1 MKTTFTTVDLL
12 AVVAELK
19 QRVVGLRVAQIYD
32 VDSKTYLIKLQKPEQ
47 KCVLLL
53 ESGSRVHTTE
63 YEWPKSPA
71 PSGFSMK
78 LRKHLRNKR
87 LEEVQQLGVDRVLD
101 LKFGSQEAEHHIIVE
116 LYDRGNIVLT
126 DSTYTIL
133 NILRPRKEGEE
144 VRLAVH
150 EKYPLDRARQA
161 RPTPSM
167 EDLRT
172 ALSAAK
178 ENTNVKKVL
187 IPMLDCGGGVVEHE
201 LLEAGL
207 PPNTKVVQC
216 LRTEEDLTRLH
227 TAACH
232 AQEVVTDWAKRPPSQ
247 GYIIKKMEKRSK
259 VDGTLEDVPIY
270 QEFIPMLFRQY
281 ADVPVDTF
289 PTFNQACDD
298 FFSKLESIK
307 IDQKAVQK
315 EKEVHRK
322 LENVK
327 RDHERRL
334 QELVEHQRENE
345 ERGRLIELNK
355 DLVDKAIFVVRSTV
369 ANQIDWGQI
378 DELLAEA
385 QARGDPVAL
394 VIRQLKL
401 KTNSMTLLLSDP
413 YDCEEDDLFLDSD
426 EEREEGNESTKM
438 RPMMVEIDLDLSAM
452 ANARRYFDQKRQ
464 AAQKE
469 QKTISASHKVV
480 QLTARKTQQTLKEVA
495 AITNINKAR
504 KVFWFEKF
512 LWFISSENYLVLAG
526 RDSQQNELLV
536 KRHLRQGDVYVHAD
550 MHGAASVV
558 IKNPSGREPPPKSLH
573 EAGIMALC
581 YSRAWDEKVVTSA
594 WWVWG
599 SQVSKTA
606 PSGEYLTT
614 GSFMVRG
621 KKNFLPPSH
630 LVYGFGF
637 LFRLEDDSIPRHA
650 GERKVRGQ
658 DDEHV
663 EETDTQNEIPLIEEE
678 GEDEEEE
685 EPSKERKIKEEG
697 NETVKKEENDEENGE
712 EEEAED
718 KDEGNEKGTGDV
730 KSEEDDA
737 EEKHE
742 EEAVPEFPDTMVE
755 MSHIGGAQFSLRT
768 RTVSTISHTSG
779 QSGGQ
784 DDEEGEGQEV
794 VFLGDDKPV
803 VVQRKKNNSVS
814 SSGGK
819 GKKGGKKGG
828 EGQKG
833 APGHTNQLKEVEE
846 GMNESSKGGPPK
858 RGQKGKMK
866 KREKYRDQ
874 DEEERNL
881 RMSLLQ
887 SAGSNKENKKGKA
900 GKKGGKEG
908 KGKAPA
914 PTRTGPKN
922 VPGGKDSPKPPPE
935 AANTQTPAVKK
946 EKAAQEEE
954 EEEDEEATQVA
965 DDLAILDALTALPV
979 PEDELLFAVPVC
991 APYNTMT
998 NYKYKVKLTP
1008 GPGKKGKACKTALAL
1023 FMGDK
1028 TASGRER
1035 DLLRAVK
1042 EQDLAKN
1049 LPGKVKVSAPHIT
1062 KVKK

>member
-12 AVVAELK
+12 AVVTELK

-32 VDSKTYLIKLQKPEQ
+32 VDAKTYLIKLQKPDH

-53 ESGSRVHTTE
+53 ESGSRIHTTE

-87 LEEVQQLGVDRVLD
+87 LEEVRQLGVDRVLD
-101 LKFGSQEAEHHIIVE
+101 LKFGSQEAEHHILVE

-126 DSTYTIL
+126 DASYTIL
-133 NILRPRKEGEE
+133 NVLRPRRDGEE

-150 EKYPLDRARQA
+150 EQYPVERARQA
-161 RPTPSM
+161 RPNPTV
-167 EDLRT
+167 EELRG
-172 ALSAAK
+172 ALSAVK
-178 ENTNVKKVL
+178 ENTTVKKAL
-187 IPMLDCGGGVVEHE
+187 IPLLDCGSGVVEHQ

-207 PPNTKVVQC
+207 PPTTKVTQC
-216 LRTEEDLTRLH
+216 LRAEEDLARLH
-227 TAACH
+227 TAACR
-232 AQEVVTDWAKRPPSQ
+232 AQEVVTGWAKRPASQ

-259 VDGTLEDVPIY
+259 VDGTMEDIPIY
-270 QEFIPMLFRQY
+270 QEFIPMLYKQY
-281 ADVPVDTF
+281 SQTPVESF

-298 FFSKLESIK
+298 FFSKMESVK

-322 LENVK
+322 LANVK

-355 DLVDKAIFVVRSTV
+355 DLVDKAINVVRSTV
-369 ANQIDWGQI
+369 ANQVDWTQI
-378 DELLAEA
+378 AELLSEA

-401 KTNSMTLLLSDP
+401 QTNSMTLLLSDP

-438 RPMMVEIDLDLSAM
+438 RPMMIEIDLDLSAM
-452 ANARRYFDQKRQ
+452 ANARRYFDMKRQ

-480 QLTARKTQQTLKEVA
+480 QLTQRKTQQTLKEVA

-526 RDSQQNELLV
+526 RDSQQNELVV
-536 KRHLRQGDVYVHAD
+536 KRHLRPGDVYVHAD

-558 IKNPSGREPPPKSLH
+558 IKNPSGREPPPKTLH

-606 PSGEYLTT
+606 PSGEYLTM

-621 KKNFLPPSH
+621 RKNFLPPSH
-630 LVYGFGF
+630 LVYGFSF

-650 GERKVRGQ
+650 GERKVRGN
-658 DDEHV
+658 EGEAV
-663 EETDTQNEIPLIEEE
+663 EEDNTKEPDDQSEIPLLEEEEDEGEASKEAKIEEE
-678 GEDEEEE
+678 EN
-685 EPSKERKIKEEG
+685 KTIKEEV
-697 NETVKKEENDEENGE
+697 NKEENEE

-718 KDEGNEKGTGDV
+718 KDEGTGDV
-730 KSEEDDA
+730 KSEEE
-737 EEKHE
+737 EEKQHDE
-742 EEAVPEFPDTMVE
+742 PVEFPDTMVE

-768 RTVSTISHTSG
+768 RTVSTVSHTSG
-779 QSGGQ
+779 HSGGHQ
-784 DDEEGEGQEV
+784 EDGEGEGDEV
-794 VFLGDDKPV
+794 IFLGDNKPV
-803 VVQRKKNNSVS
+803 VVHRRKNDSIS
-814 SSGGK
+814 SAGK
-819 GKKGGKKGG
+819 GKGEKKGG
-828 EGQKG
+828 QRGP
-833 APGHTNQLKEVEE
+833 PGHVDQLKEEVEGVE
-846 GMNESSKGGPPK
+846 GKSVPPK
-858 RGQKGKMK
+858 RGQRGKIK

-874 DEEERNL
+874 DDEERNL

-887 SAGSNKENKKGKA
+887 SAGNNKENNKKGKA
-900 GKKGGKEG
+900 GKKGVKEG
-908 KGKAPA
+908 KGKAP
-914 PTRTGPKN
+914 PPSRPGPKN
-922 VPGGKDSPKPPPE
+922 APKDAAKPPPDTANTEPTPAKKEERVAE
-935 AANTQTPAVKK
+935 AAV
-946 EKAAQEEE
+946 EEE
-954 EEEDEEATQVA
+954 EEEATQVA
-965 DDLAILDALTALPV
+965 DDLAILDALTALP
-979 PEDELLFAVPVC
+979 
-991 APYNTMT
+991 
-998 NYKYKVKLTP
+998 
-1008 GPGKKGKACKTALAL
+1008 
-1023 FMGDK
+1023 
-1028 TASGRER
+1028 
-1035 DLLRAVK
+1035 
-1042 EQDLAKN
+1042 
-1049 LPGKVKVSAPHIT
+1049 
-1062 KVKK
+1062 

>member
-12 AVVAELK
+12 AVVAELR
-19 QRVVGLRVAQIYD
+19 QRVVGLRVVQIYD
-32 VDSKTYLIKLQKPEQ
+32 VDNKTYLLKLQRPDH

-53 ESGSRVHTTE
+53 ESGTRIHTTE

-87 LEEVQQLGVDRVLD
+87 LEEVRQLGVDRVLD
-101 LKFGSQEAEHHIIVE
+101 LKFGSQEAEHHILVE

-126 DSTYTIL
+126 DSSYTIL

-144 VRLAVH
+144 VRLVVH
-150 EKYPLDRARQA
+150 EKYPIDRARQA
-161 RPTPSM
+161 RPNPSLD
-167 EDLRT
+167 ELRQ
-172 ALSAAK
+172 ALAAAK
-178 ENTNVKKVL
+178 ENTTIKKL
-187 IPMLDCGGGVVEHE
+187 LNPMLDCGGGVLEHE

-207 PPNTKVVQC
+207 APSTKVTQC
-216 LRTEEDLTRLH
+216 LRAENDLAQLH
-227 TAACH
+227 TAACR
-232 AQEVVTDWAKRPPSQ
+232 AQEVVTNWAKRPASQ
-247 GYIIKKMEKRSK
+247 GYIIKKVEKRSK
-259 VDGTLEDVPIY
+259 GDGTFEDVPIY
-270 QEFIPMLFRQY
+270 QEFIPMHFRQY
-281 ADVPVDTF
+281 ADMPVEKF

-298 FFSKLESIK
+298 FFSKLEAVK

-355 DLVDKAIFVVRSTV
+355 DLVDKAITVVRSTV
-369 ANQIDWGQI
+369 ANQIDWGEI
-378 DELLAEA
+378 AELLAEA
-385 QARGDPVAL
+385 QARGDPVAA

-401 KTNSMTLLLSDP
+401 ATNSMTLLLSDP
-413 YDCEEDDLFLDSD
+413 YDCEEDDLLLDSD

-452 ANARRYFDQKRQ
+452 ANARRYFNQKRQ

-480 QLTARKTQQTLKEVA
+480 QLTVRKTQQTLKEVA

-526 RDSQQNELLV
+526 RDGQQNELLV
-536 KRHLRQGDVYVHAD
+536 KRHLRPGDVYVHAD

-558 IKNPSGREPPPKSLH
+558 IKNPSGRQAPPKTLH

-599 SQVSKTA
+599 NQVSKTA

-650 GERKVRGQ
+650 GERKVRTQ
-658 DDEHV
+658 E
-663 EETDTQNEIPLIEEE
+663 EETKVEDLKEPDGQNEIPLLEEEEDEE
-678 GEDEEEE
+678 GEESSKDKNIKESQEETIKEEEEANNEENAEEEPEDRDDSEEEDTEGIKKEKEEEE
-685 EPSKERKIKEEG
+685 EQP
-697 NETVKKEENDEENGE
+697 V
-712 EEEAED
+712 
-718 KDEGNEKGTGDV
+718 
-730 KSEEDDA
+730 
-737 EEKHE
+737 
-742 EEAVPEFPDTMVE
+742 EFPDTVVE
-755 MSHIGGAQFSLRT
+755 MSHIGGDQFSLRT
-768 RTVSTISHTSG
+768 RTVSTISNTSER
-779 QSGGQ
+779 SGGQ
-784 DDEEGEGQEV
+784 QDQEGGAGEV
-794 VFLGDDKPV
+794 VYLGDDKPV
-803 VVQRKKNNSVS
+803 IVHRKKNDSVS
-814 SSGGK
+814 SAGK
-819 GKKGGKKGG
+819 GKKGGKRDDQKGG
-828 EGQKG
+828 SGKTKQQKD
-833 APGHTNQLKEVEE
+833 EE
-846 GMNESSKGGPPK
+846 EEAANENSKGGSAPK

-874 DEEERNL
+874 DEEERNM

-900 GKKGGKEG
+900 GKKGVKEG

-914 PTRTGPKN
+914 PARPGPRN
-922 VPGGKDSPKPPPE
+922 PPGSRDPAKPAPATANNNSQEVKVERPE
-935 AANTQTPAVKK
+935 DD
-946 EKAAQEEE
+946 EEE
-954 EEEDEEATQVA
+954 EEEKVA
-965 DDLAILDALTALPV
+965 DDLAILDTLTALPV
-979 PEDELLFAVPVC
+979 SEDELLFAVPVC
-991 APYNTMT
+991 APYTTMT
-998 NYKYKVKLTP
+998 NYKFKVKLTP

-1023 FMGDK
+1023 FMGDR
-1028 TASGRER
+1028 TASARER

-1042 EQDLAKN
+1042 EQDLARN

>member
-19 QRVVGLRVAQIYD
+19 QRVVGLRVAQVYD
-32 VDSKTYLIKLQKPEQ
+32 VDSKTYLIKLQKPDQ

-126 DSTYTIL
+126 DNTYTIL

-161 RPTPSM
+161 RPTPSV

-172 ALSAAK
+172 ALSTAK
-178 ENTNVKKVL
+178 ENTTVKKVL

-207 PPNTKVVQC
+207 PPNTKVTQC
-216 LRTEEDLTRLH
+216 LRTEEDLARLH

-232 AQEVVTDWAKRPPSQ
+232 AQEVVTDWAKRPASQ
-247 GYIIKKMEKRSK
+247 GYIIKKIEKRSK

-281 ADVPVDTF
+281 ADVPVETF
-289 PTFNQACDD
+289 PSFNQACDD

-369 ANQIDWGQI
+369 ANQIDWRQI

-536 KRHLRQGDVYVHAD
+536 KRHLRPGDVYVHAD

-599 SQVSKTA
+599 NQVSKTA

-650 GERKVRGQ
+650 GERKVRTQ
-658 DDEHV
+658 DDEHR
-663 EETDTQNEIPLIEEE
+663 
-678 GEDEEEE
+678 
-685 EPSKERKIKEEG
+685 ERMRKKRSHPRMGKIKEEG

-712 EEEAED
+712 EAED
-718 KDEGNEKGTGDV
+718 KDEGSEKGTEDV
-730 KSEEDDA
+730 KSEEEDA
-737 EEKHE
+737 EEKHQ
-742 EEAVPEFPDTMVE
+742 EEAVEFPDTMVE

-768 RTVSTISHTSG
+768 RTVSTVSHTSG

-784 DDEEGEGQEV
+784 DDEGGEGQEV

-803 VVQRKKNNSVS
+803 VVQRRKNNSVS

-833 APGHTNQLKEVEE
+833 APDHTNQLKEVEE

-887 SAGSNKENKKGKA
+887 SAGSNKEYKKGKA
-900 GKKGGKEG
+900 AKKGGKEG
-908 KGKAPA
+908 KGKAPQ
-914 PTRTGPKN
+914 PTRAGPKNN
-922 VPGGKDSPKPPPE
+922 VPGGREGPKPPPE

-954 EEEDEEATQVA
+954 EEEDEEAAQVA

-979 PEDELLFAVPVC
+979 AEDELLFAVPVC

-998 NYKYKVKLTP
+998 NYKYKPQVEKET
-1008 GPGKKGKACKTALAL
+1008 C
-1023 FMGDK
+1023 
-1028 TASGRER
+1028 S
-1035 DLLRAVK
+1035 RAVK